1 MAGSR
6 GRGDSLA
13 ISKRKALEAA
23 QKYVQKGAFDKAL
36 KEYLKHLKVE
46 PEDTNTRLK
55 LGDLHLKRGDP
66 EAAIEAYGHVA
77 SLFSKGGFDAKA
89 VAIYKQILRIDA
101 ENLDAHMKLGDHF
114 QRMSLNKDALREFQ
128 VSVKLCQERGLKT
141 KAFDLLK
148 RVSALDP
155 GNVPNRLSLADLL
168 MREGMKTEARAEFE
182 SLLPEVEREAEGE
195 NLERVSRAMLEAF
208 PDDERAHCALASARL
223 KLGMPAEAV
232 EALNEV
238 ASTFP
243 DSIDVRE
250 RLVEA
255 LEATGDAEAAKS
267 IYREIA
273 ELFKRRGDH
282 DKAREILQRHVPAEE
297 FGGDEG
303 DSSPSLI
310 LDKLHDD
317 TPRSGAEEI
326 LDLEPTSHAD
336 ELTPPEQAQAPSEPE
351 RGVSDLI
358 AEARVALEFG
368 DPESARASVEKLL
381 ELDPNSVE
389 GRKLLAKLERAA
401 AGSAEEAFAEPG
413 FDSLPD
419 IELVL
424 EDEDTGLGDEY
435 ASIEPPPELELT
447 ETIDGEQPTGGSDVA
462 LVTDKL
468 GEADEFFE
476 AGALEQAEAA
486 YRAVLEIAPNHPQ
499 AMVRLGE
506 IEAQQGMDPSK
517 REASAPESAPLAR
530 AEVSV
535 DDGFDF
541 EFEEEEALLA
551 QAEPAIEVEEPE
563 VEVEVEEPEV
573 QAEPIVAADSEPVS
587 QPKPKPQPEEKLVD
601 ADYFA
606 DVICEDEEEP
616 ATPDDFDLAAELDGE
631 AAGTSEEDF
640 KQVFDAFKKGVQE
653 QIGEDDSE
661 AHYDLA
667 IAYKEMG
674 LLDDAIEQLD
684 MVRRSGK
691 LQIESLSLMATCKVE
706 AGRPQEAAGH
716 LSEALGS
723 VGDGDEA
730 QVSLRYELGEAL
742 VAAGKHGE
750 GLEAFQKAAA
760 IDAKFRDVQQ
770 RISELGG

>member
-1 MAGSR
+1 MVAGFR
-6 GRGDSLA
+6 GRGGSLA
-13 ISKRKALEAA
+13 ISKRKALETA

-36 KEYLKHLKVE
+36 KEYLKHLKAE
-46 PEDTNTRLK
+46 PDDTNARLK

-66 EAAIEAYGHVA
+66 AAAIEAYGQVA
-77 SLFSKGGFDAKA
+77 LLFSKGGFDAKA
-89 VAIYKQILRIDA
+89 VAIYKQVLRIDP
-101 ENLDAHMKLGDHF
+101 EHLDAHVKLGDHF

-128 VSVKLCQERGLKT
+128 ESVKICQERGLKT
-141 KAFDLLK
+141 QAFGLLK

-155 GNVPNRLSLADLL
+155 NNVPNRLSLADLFV
-168 MREGMKTEARAEFE
+168 REGMKTEARAEFE
-182 SLLPEVEREAEGE
+182 SLLAEVAREAEGE
-195 NLERVSRAMLEAF
+195 NLERVSRAMIEAF
-208 PDDERAHCALASARL
+208 PKDERAHCALASARL
-223 KLGMPAEAV
+223 KLGMSAEAV
-232 EALNEV
+232 EALHEV

-243 DSIDVRE
+243 ESIEVRE

-267 IYREIA
+267 IYSEIA

-282 DKAREILQRHVPAEE
+282 DKAREILQRHVPVEG
-297 FGGDEG
+297 FGSDES
-303 DSSPSLI
+303 DSEASLL
-310 LDKLHDD
+310 LDELHED
-317 TPRSGAEEI
+317 TPPSDPEGS

-336 ELTPPEQAQAPSEPE
+336 GVKPPSKGSDPE
-351 RGVSDLI
+351 RPASDLI

-368 DPESARASVEKLL
+368 DPEGARASVEKLL

-389 GRKLLAKLERAA
+389 GRKLLAKLGRGAA
-401 AGSAEEAFAEPG
+401 RGEEEALDEPG

-447 ETIDGEQPTGGSDVA
+447 ETVDGDRTKGISDAA
-462 LVTDKL
+462 LVTEKL

-476 AGALEQAEAA
+476 AGELEQAEAA
-486 YRAVLEIAPNHPQ
+486 YREVLELAPNHPQ

-506 IEAQQGMDPSK
+506 IEAEQGMDPSE
-517 REASAPESAPLAR
+517 RESSAPESAPRDKAQ
-530 AEVSV
+530 VSV
-535 DDGFDF
+535 DDGFEF
-541 EFEEEEALLA
+541 EFEEEEALLV
-551 QAEPAIEVEEPE
+551 QAEPAIEVEE
-563 VEVEVEEPEV
+563 VEVEVE
-573 QAEPIVAADSEPVS
+573 AEPIVEVDSEPE
-587 QPKPKPQPEEKLVD
+587 PQPEVEPQQEEKLID

-606 DVICEDEEEP
+606 DVICDDTEDP
-616 ATPDDFDLAAELDGE
+616 PTPDDFDLAAELDGE
-631 AAGTSEEDF
+631 AGGTSEEDF

-653 QIGEDDSE
+653 QIGEDESE

-684 MVRRSGK
+684 LVRRSGR
-691 LQIESLSLMATCKVE
+691 LQIESLSLMAICEVE
-706 AGRPQEAAGH
+706 AGRPQQAAGH
-716 LSEALGS
+716 LSEALGC
-723 VGDGDEA
+723 VGDGDDV

-750 GLEAFQKAAA
+750 GLEAFQKVAG